1 MYEDLKGKTAL
12 IVGAG
17 KQSGIGYGVAREL
30 AANGTHLFIADLGR
44 ADGGNQA
51 ATGSTVEM
59 EALCGE
65 LEQDFSIRA
74 RPVQVDVTSPDSVQR
89 MLDSITRDQDTL
101 DILCNSAGASFGV
114 PNAVHTYPE
123 AAWLKTID
131 VNLHGAFRV
140 SRAVVPLMQGRPA
153 SIVNI
158 ASRAGKTPPLFNGA
172 YATAKAGLI
181 MMTKVMARELAG
193 ESVRCNAV
201 CPGVIDTDLTRWRFE
216 LEAGFFQSTP
226 EEREAAMCQTI
237 PLGRVG
243 SIAEVGRL
251 IAFLASEASS
261 YITGQALNITGGQL
275 MEL

>member
-1 MYEDLKGKTAL
+1 MYADLKGKTAL

-17 KQSGIGYGVAREL
+17 KRSGIGYGLAREL
-30 AANGTHLFIADLGR
+30 AANGTNLILADLGR
-44 ADGGNQA
+44 IDENNQV
-51 ATGSTVEM
+51 ATGTSAEL
-59 EALCGE
+59 EALCSE
-65 LEQDFSIRA
+65 LENTFGIQSL
-74 RPVQVDVTSPDSVQR
+74 PVQVDITSRASVNQ
-89 MLDSITRDQDTL
+89 MLETVSQTRAAL

-123 AAWLKTID
+123 EAWLKTIE

-140 SRAVVPLMQGRPA
+140 IQAAVPLMKGHSA

-181 MMTKVMARELAG
+181 MMTKVLARELAG
-193 ESVRCNAV
+193 ESIRCNAI

-216 LEAGFFQSTP
+216 LEAGFFQATP

-237 PLGRVG
+237 PLGRIG
-243 SIAEVGRL
+243 SISEVARL
-251 IAFLASEASS
+251 ATFLASEASS